1 MADNTDGPGP
11 APSRY
16 RARAERGEVSAIIE
30 ADPAPQGELDALQ
43 QAASRQGFRLQ
54 RKSAGSGERFSNSAL
69 SARGKYRSTVY
80 LSPEVR
86 EALHY
91 AEWQRKAT
99 MSGIVEEALR
109 LWLKQEGFAVQGGP
123 GVD

>member
-1 MADNTDGPGP
+1 MADNTDGPGR

-16 RARAERGEVSAIIE
+16 RARAERGEVSAIVE

-43 QAASRQGFRLQ
+43 QAADRQGFRLQ

-69 SARGKYRSTVY
+69 SAGGKYRSTVY

-91 AEWQRKAT
+91 AEWQREGDDVGDSGGGLAT
-99 MSGIVEEALR
+99 LAEAGGVRGSGRA
-109 LWLKQEGFAVQGGP
+109 WC
-123 GVD
+123 